1 MANDLIPY
9 QDIERMGAVIAKSG
23 LFGMKTPESAVALML
38 VAQAQGR
45 HPATVAMEYDVIQ
58 NRPALKSQAALMR
71 FQEAG
76 GKIKYLVR
84 TDERVSAEFSH
95 EKGGALVVTW
105 DMARAR
111 KMGLDQKDNWKKQ
124 PMIMLQWR
132 VVAEGVRA
140 CYPACLGGSYLVEE
154 VRDFDDKPKP
164 RQVRETTA
172 EVIAPETHAEP
183 PKIEAAPPPAQTMP
197 PLPPGPLPY
206 PAEAPAPKNSNII
219 SEAQRKRLF
228 AISKEAGKST
238 EQVKAILAV
247 YGYGSTTDIA
257 RADYELICNE
267 IQVPAG
273 TLSVIPEIPPI
284 AEQPL
289 PWEDPQPPRERQPGE
304 D

>member
-1 MANDLIPY
+1 MENALIPFGE
-9 QDIERMGAVIAKSG
+9 IERMGAVIAKSG
-23 LFGMKTPESAVALML
+23 LFGMKTPEAAVALML

-95 EKGGALVVTW
+95 EKGGTLVVTW

-124 PMIMLQWR
+124 QMIMLQWR

-154 VRDFDDKPKP
+154 VQDSDDKPKP

-172 EVIAPETHAEP
+172 EVVAPQTHAEP
-183 PKIEAAPPPAQTMP
+183 SKTEAAPSPAQTMP

-206 PAEAPAPKNSNII
+206 PAEASAPENSNII
-219 SEAQRKRLF
+219 SVAQRKRLF

-247 YGYGSTTDIA
+247 YGYGSTADIA

-273 TLSVIPEIPPI
+273 TLSVIPEIPPV

-289 PWEDPQPPRERQPGE
+289 PFDDDGKPHHREPGE